1 MPVRDPD
8 LVINVWF
15 SEAGIHAEFEADGIR
30 ANWIVRD
37 FKDNHPIKDSVRRL
51 MELMWAMVHDE
62 FRRDW

>member
-15 SEAGIHAEFEADGIR
+15 SEAGIHAEFEAGGIR

-37 FKDNHPIKDSVRRL
+37 FKDNHPIKDSVWRL
-51 MELMWAMVHDE
+51 IELMWAMVHDE